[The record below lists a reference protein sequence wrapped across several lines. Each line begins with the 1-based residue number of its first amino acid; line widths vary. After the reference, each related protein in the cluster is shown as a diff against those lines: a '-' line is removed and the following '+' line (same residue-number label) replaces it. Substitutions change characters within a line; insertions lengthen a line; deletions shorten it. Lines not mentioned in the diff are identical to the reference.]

1 VVVLGRNVI
10 NILNPLWNNED
21 IPRWDRMNLKNPF
34 YVVFMDE
41 FLRSA
46 VDISGGFKFF
56 VGAGKLFYPLPDS
69 EIYLGF
75 GTKISIN

>member
-1 VVVLGRNVI
+1 
-10 NILNPLWNNED
+10 
-21 IPRWDRMNLKNPF
+21 
-34 YVVFMDE
+34 MDE